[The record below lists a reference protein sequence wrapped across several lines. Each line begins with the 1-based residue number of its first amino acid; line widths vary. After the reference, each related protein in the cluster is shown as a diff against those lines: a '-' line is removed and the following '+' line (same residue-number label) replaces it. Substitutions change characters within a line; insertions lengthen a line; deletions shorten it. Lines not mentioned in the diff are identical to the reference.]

1 MAKRLNAVPEDQ
13 AGDMKSTRF
22 EMRMTPYVRKV
33 VKHAAEIQG
42 RSMSDFIVAAAEEA
56 ARKAIEDARVIELTV
71 DEQRRFAEA
80 LLDPPELGSAWKRAR
95 ESHRRLISETR

>member
-1 MAKRLNAVPEDQ
+1 MARRLNTIPEDQ
-13 AGDMKSTRF
+13 AGDAKSTRF

-71 DEQRRFAEA
+71 DEQQRFAAA
-80 LLDPPELGSAWKRAR
+80 LLDPPELGSAWTRAR
-95 ESHRRLISETR
+95 ESHRRLISKTR

>member
-1 MAKRLNAVPEDQ
+1 MTKPRNAVPEDQ
-13 AGDMKSTRF
+13 AEDTKTTRF
-22 EMRMTPYVRKV
+22 EMRMTPYIRKV

-95 ESHRRLISETR
+95 ESHRRLISESR

>member
-13 AGDMKSTRF
+13 AEDMKTTRF
-22 EMRMTPYVRKV
+22 EMRMTPYIRKV

-80 LLDPPELGSAWKRAR
+80 LLDPPTLGSAWKRAR
-95 ESHRRLISETR
+95 ESHRRLISEKR

>member
-13 AGDMKSTRF
+13 AEDMKTTRF
-22 EMRMTPYVRKV
+22 EMRMTPYIRKV

-80 LLDPPELGSAWKRAR
+80 LLDPPDPGPGLRRAA
-95 ESHRRLISETR
+95 EAHRRLIRYSE

>member
-1 MAKRLNAVPEDQ
+1 MTKPLKKHPDDR
-13 AGDMKSTRF
+13 AGDAKTTRF

-33 VKHAAEIQG
+33 VQHAAEIQG

-71 DEQRRFAEA
+71 DEQLRFAAA

-95 ESHRRLISETR
+95 ESHRRLISENR

>member
-13 AGDMKSTRF
+13 AEDMKTTRF
-22 EMRMTPYVRKV
+22 EMRMTPYIRKV

-71 DEQRRFAEA
+71 YEQRRFAEA
-80 LLDPPELGSAWKRAR
+80 LFDPPKLGSAWKRAR
-95 ESHRRLISETR
+95 ESHRRLISEKR

>member
-1 MAKRLNAVPEDQ
+1 MTKPLKKLPEDR
-13 AGDMKSTRF
+13 AGDAKTTRF

-33 VKHAAEIQG
+33 VQHAAEIQG

-71 DEQRRFAEA
+71 DEQLRFAAA
-80 LLDPPELGSAWKRAR
+80 LLDPPEPGPGLRRAA
-95 ESHRRLISETR
+95 ESHRRLIRSSE